1 MSVSTAIV
9 MFLLGVAIGAYAA
22 GVAFYAFARRR
33 AGDWR
38 VGADHR

>member
-1 MSVSTAIV
+1 MPLSAAIV
-9 MFLLGVAIGAYAA
+9 LLLLGIAIGAYAA

-38 VGADHR
+38 GRC